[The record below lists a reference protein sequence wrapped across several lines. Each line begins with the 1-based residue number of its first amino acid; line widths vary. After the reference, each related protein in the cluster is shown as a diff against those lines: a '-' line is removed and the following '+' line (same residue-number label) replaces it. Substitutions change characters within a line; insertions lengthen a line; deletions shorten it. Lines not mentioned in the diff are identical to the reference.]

1 MAEQRQSQISFVEI
15 SEVTW
20 HGQMA
25 LKLENATLQ
34 VVVVP
39 EMGAKIVSLFDKRN
53 EVEWLAGPGGRPFV
67 PASYGAVFTDQDM
80 SGWDEMFPTI
90 NACAVLD
97 PNTGQE
103 ILLPDH
109 GEVWAIPWFRQQTD
123 QRTLSFSVEG
133 RALPYTLSRK
143 IEFASETILRFS
155 YSATNLSDAP
165 ISTLWAAHPQF
176 ISGSEAKVVLPSD
189 IKQVCNVLPEAFG
202 WGKLEE
208 LVDWPGTALAEGNHV
223 RLDAVGGPELK
234 QARKFYMP
242 PEKKAA
248 WITIVRE
255 PSQDWISLSWNPK
268 EIPYLGLWVDE
279 GYISADSVIAPEP
292 ATGFYDSLDL
302 AIEKGRQMI
311 IEPGKTVAWSLLVH
325 VGDKQTP
332 FHEA

>member
-1 MAEQRQSQISFVEI
+1 MAEESQSQISFVEI

-25 LKLENATLQ
+25 LKLENATLE

-53 EVEWLAGPGGRPFV
+53 QVEWLAGPGERPFE

-90 NACAVLD
+90 NACTVFD
-97 PNTGQE
+97 PISGQE

-109 GEVWAIPWFRQQTD
+109 GEVWAIPWHRQQAD
-123 QRTLSFSVEG
+123 KPTLSFSVEG

-143 IEFASETILRFS
+143 IEIYSETILKFS
-155 YSATNLSDAP
+155 YRATNHSDAS

-176 ISGSEAKVVLPSD
+176 LSGSKAKVILPSE
-189 IKQVCNVLPEAFG
+189 ISQVCNVLPVEFG

-208 LVDWPGTALAEGNHV
+208 LVPWPGTTPADGNHV
-223 RLDAVGGPELK
+223 RLDSVGGPELK
-234 QARKFYMP
+234 QARKFYVP

-248 WITIVRE
+248 WITIIRE
-255 PSQDWISLSWNPK
+255 PSQDWISLSWNPS
-268 EIPYLGLWVDE
+268 EILYLGLWIDE

-292 ATGFYDSLDL
+292 ATGFYDSLNL
-302 AIEKGRQMI
+302 AIDKGRQMI

-325 VGDKQTP
+325 LGDHQTP
-332 FHEA
+332 FHEE